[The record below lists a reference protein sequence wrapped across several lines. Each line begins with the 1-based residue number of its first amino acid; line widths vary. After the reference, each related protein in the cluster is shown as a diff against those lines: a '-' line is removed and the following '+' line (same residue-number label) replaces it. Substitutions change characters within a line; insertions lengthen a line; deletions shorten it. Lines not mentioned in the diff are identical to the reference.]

1 MRVTGVLW
9 YFLISC
15 NIGYEVSVS
24 PTTHMCTTRLRHG
37 YENTRGVLETGQ
49 AGTGTVCKM
58 PTRGHTATRNRGIAG
73 LYGYKVQKYLLF
85 FTILFI
91 IFTILF
97 TTLFTTWGEKS
108 TTIQHFIGF
117 WSAHRPFVS
126 VCLARSTLEL
136 SLFRCHTLVVTHS
149 HCRHYTLAVTVII
162 LSLSSLRHVTSHLT
176 PTPQAR
182 KH

>member
-1 MRVTGVLW
+1 MRIPAVFWKRVGRVRVRCAKCRPVAIPQPVTA
-9 YFLISC
+9 
-15 NIGYEVSVS
+15 VSRV
-24 PTTHMCTTRLRHG
+24 CT
-37 YENTRGVLETGQ
+37 
-49 AGTGTVCKM
+49 
-58 PTRGHTATRNRGIAG
+58 GIRS
-73 LYGYKVQKYLLF
+73 KKYLLF

-149 HCRHYTLAVTVII
+149 RCRHYTLTVT
-162 LSLSSLRHVTSHLT
+162 
-176 PTPQAR
+176 
-182 KH
+182 